1 MGATVT
7 VDSYLPFPKVE
18 TFCSLCAGVVKNS
31 VLMENR
37 PTMLGPKGLIKKHE
51 FVRTIIQCLY
61 CLGYKKSA
69 VSLELE
75 SSISCKSMDFG
86 LLESHILSGNW
97 DACIDVLYGLD
108 ELTEEIR
115 ASALFLICRQ
125 SLLECL
131 IHGDDSSALSALRKQ
146 ISALPLGR
154 EKVHKLAFGLLS
166 LKEMGLGKVDD
177 AVIIESR
184 KNLLSEME
192 KLLPPPLTL
201 PERRLEHLVEMAVS
215 GQIDSCIYHNSFDPV
230 SLYDDHRCGRD
241 QIPTETIQVKIIDSF

>member
-1 MGATVT
+1 
-7 VDSYLPFPKVE
+7 
-18 TFCSLCAGVVKNS
+18 
-31 VLMENR
+31 MENR

-75 SSISCKSMDFG
+75 SSSSCKSMDFG
-86 LLESHILSGNW
+86 LLESHILSRNW
-97 DACIDVLYGLD
+97 HACIDVLYGLD

-115 ASALFLICRQ
+115 ASALLLTCRQ

-131 IHGDDSSALSALRKQ
+131 IHGDDSSTLSAQRKQ
-146 ISALPLGR
+146 ISALYLGR
-154 EKVHKLAFGLLS
+154 EKVHKLGFGLLS

-184 KNLLSEME
+184 KILLSEME
-192 KLLPPPLTL
+192 KLLSTSFNAS
-201 PERRLEHLVEMAVS
+201 RKKI
-215 GQIDSCIYHNSFDPV
+215 GISCGNG
-230 SLYDDHRCGRD
+230 C
-241 QIPTETIQVKIIDSF
+241 